1 MSSYSHPFRCLAPT
15 KRKSLNHR
23 RQAERWSDTYLRIE
37 IGSAVVRRSTS
48 TYVPAYVPKYV
59 PMYTT
64 HVAVHF
70 RPHLTNKEKRQKSSL
85 SSQTPPDR
93 CSQGCHRVD
102 KKKRTEFRCTY
113 QYFATA
119 HFAEASHWN
128 RERGQQLLFV
138 AHPPHVSTWN
148 LLRRTVAR
156 WPSCLP
162 RLADCPELERHG
174 QVQAC
179 KYQQPLFVT
188 IPSIAASAFHS
199 YK

>member
-23 RQAERWSDTYLRIE
+23 REAERWSDTYLRIE
-37 IGSAVVRRSTS
+37 IARVVRRSTN

-102 KKKRTEFRCTY
+102 KKKEQNLDVPIFRY
-113 QYFATA
+113 R
-119 HFAEASHWN
+119 SL
-128 RERGQQLLFV
+128 RRGQPLESRARTTAFV
-138 AHPPHVSTWN
+138 CRSPATRQHVELASPDGCA
-148 LLRRTVAR
+148 LAVLSSPARR
-156 WPSCLP
+156 LP
-162 RLADCPELERHG
+162 RVGKTWSSASV
-174 QVQAC
+174 QVPAA
-179 KYQQPLFVT
+179 FVCDYT
-188 IPSIAASAFHS
+188 
-199 YK
+199 